1 MALTELG
8 PFADAGLLI
17 LASLAAGPKHGYAM
31 LEDIEAMAGVRMGP
45 GTLYTTLA
53 RLQQRGWIEA
63 LPAEE
68 RRHPYRLTGA
78 GSAVLRA
85 HLLRLEGFPAAGRGP
100 AGRGEA
106 GASARG
112 GVWGA
117 RGRGGLLGGCPIGG
131 GQCA

>member
-31 LEDIEAMAGVRMGP
+31 LEDIEEMAGVRMGP

-63 LPAEE
+63 LPAEDT
-68 RRHPYRLTGA
+68 RRPYRLTGA
-78 GSAVLRA
+78 GTA
-85 HLLRLEGFPAAGRGP
+85 GGRGP
-100 AGRGEA
+100 AWQPRHLSAFRARTIGHRG
-106 GASARG
+106 
-112 GVWGA
+112 
-117 RGRGGLLGGCPIGG
+117 P
-131 GQCA
+131 

>member
-1 MALTELG
+1 MMALTELG

-31 LEDIEAMAGVRMGP
+31 LEDIEALAGVHMGP

-68 RRHPYRLTGA
+68 TRHPYRLSETGR
-78 GSAVLRA
+78 AVLRA
-85 HLLRLEGFPAAGRGP
+85 QLGRLEHFTSISLHRLEGASMA
-100 AGRGEA
+100 E
-106 GASARG
+106 GAEQ
-112 GVWGA
+112 
-117 RGRGGLLGGCPIGG
+117 P
-131 GQCA
+131 

>member
-31 LEDIEAMAGVRMGP
+31 LEDIEEMAGVRMGP

-63 LPAEE
+63 LPAEDT
-68 RRHPYRLTGA
+68 RRPYRLTGA
-78 GSAVLRA
+78 GTAVLRVQLGKLERFTA
-85 HLLRLEGFPAAGRGP
+85 SGLQRLGQSGAAQ
-100 AGRGEA
+100 
-106 GASARG
+106 G
-112 GVWGA
+112 GIVS
-117 RGRGGLLGGCPIGG
+117 
-131 GQCA
+131 

>member
-17 LASLAAGPKHGYAM
+17 LASLASGPKYGYAM
-31 LEDIEAMAGVRMGP
+31 LEDIEQVAGVRMGP

-63 LPAEE
+63 LPAED

-78 GSAVLRA
+78 GAAMLREQ
-85 HLLRLEGFPAAGRGP
+85 LLRLEGFAATGLRRIGREP
-100 AGRGEA
+100 RGVAQE
-106 GASARG
+106 
-112 GVWGA
+112 GVA
-117 RGRGGLLGGCPIGG
+117 
-131 GQCA
+131 Q

>member
-1 MALTELG
+1 MALAELG

-17 LASLAAGPKHGYAM
+17 LASLAGGPKHGYAM

-68 RRHPYRLTGA
+68 RRHPYWLTAAGA
-78 GSAVLRA
+78 AVLRA
-85 HLLRLEGFPAAGRGP
+85 QLLRLEGFAAAGL
-100 AGRGEA
+100 GRVGRERDA
-106 GASARG
+106 TATAEG
-112 GVWGA
+112 GVM
-117 RGRGGLLGGCPIGG
+117 P
-131 GQCA
+131 

>member
-31 LEDIEAMAGVRMGP
+31 LEDIEEMAGVRMGP

-63 LPAEE
+63 LPAEDT
-68 RRHPYRLTGA
+68 RRPYRLTGA
-78 GSAVLRA
+78 GTAVLRA
-85 HLLRLEGFPAAGRGP
+85 QLGKLERFTASGLQRL
-100 AGRGEA
+100 GEA
-106 GASARG
+106 GAVEG
-112 GVWGA
+112 G
-117 RGRGGLLGGCPIGG
+117 IIS
-131 GQCA
+131 